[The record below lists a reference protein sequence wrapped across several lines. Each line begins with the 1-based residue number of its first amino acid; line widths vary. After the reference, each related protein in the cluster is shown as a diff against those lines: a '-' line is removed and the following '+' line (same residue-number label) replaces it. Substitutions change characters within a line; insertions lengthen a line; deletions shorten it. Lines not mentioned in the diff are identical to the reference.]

1 MAEITHR
8 SSIKDLEGVPVQYRE
23 VQGSESSRFLTYFPH
38 FVCLRGGI
46 STGFHHVS
54 SPPPLD
60 LHRLYRI
67 SLTRQANGRSHL
79 QVREVPANKDSLV
92 EGDVFVLDKG
102 SAIWQYNT
110 LGSAG
115 QEKFKAAEFLH
126 NLVNDRQGQGDI
138 TVYGILVLSSA
149 IISPH
154 PDVITRTDE
163 GGHGAGIFL
172 AEFGVETLPPR
183 HPSQAVSSD
192 PALKLYRLSDA
203 SGTAQFETV
212 DSPSFSSLSSSDA
225 YLLDHSS
232 NSTYPAIYV
241 WIGNDASLTERR
253 LAVQYAQKYAYKKQ
267 SENGSFKASISLVK
281 MKEGHEPESFIHA
294 FGQ

>member
-1 MAEITHR
+1 M
-8 SSIKDLEGVPVQYRE
+8 
-23 VQGSESSRFLTYFPH
+23 QGSESSRFLSYFPLN
-38 FVCLRGGI
+38 FVCLRGGV

-67 SLTRQANGRSHL
+67 TLTRQANGRSNS
-79 QVREVPANKDSLV
+79 QVREVPASKDSLN

-110 LGSAG
+110 LSSAG
-115 QEKFKAAEFLH
+115 QEKFKAAEFSRS
-126 NLVNDRQGQGDI
+126 LVSGRQGQANI
-138 TVYGILVLSSA
+138 TVYGIFILPFPTILLCN
-149 IISPH
+149 IPI
-154 PDVITRTDE
+154 DE

-172 AEFGVETLPPR
+172 AEFGVEMLPSR
-183 HPSQAVSSD
+183 HSSRAESSD
-192 PALKLYRLSDA
+192 TTQLYRLSDA
-203 SGTAQFETV
+203 SGNIQFEIS
-212 DSPSFSSLSSSDA
+212 DSRSLSSLSSSDA

-232 NSTYPAIYV
+232 SSTHPAIYV
-241 WIGNDASLTERR
+241 WIGNSASLTERR

-267 SENGSFKASISLVK
+267 SENGSLKPSISLVK
-281 MKEGHEPESFIHA
+281 MKEGHEPELFIHA